1 MSSSP
6 KSDTSGLASA
16 AVALGDN
23 EGSEALYAP
32 MLRPAPVDAALL
44 IAVHR
49 GLEAVPVRSLHAEL
63 SADGSA
69 AAARSEGSGTAVP
82 CATSGIPLA
91 PHPSRQHSGLAH
103 RQRP

>member
-1 MSSSP
+1 M
-6 KSDTSGLASA
+6 
-16 AVALGDN
+16 ALGDN

-49 GLEAVPVRSLHAEL
+49 GLEAVPVRSLNAERG
-63 SADGSA
+63 ADGSA
-69 AAARSEGSGTAVP
+69 AATRCEGSGTAVP
-82 CATSGIPLA
+82 CVTSGIPVA

>member
-32 MLRPAPVDAALL
+32 MLRPAP
-44 IAVHR
+44 AVHR

>member
-1 MSSSP
+1 M
-6 KSDTSGLASA
+6 
-16 AVALGDN
+16 ALGDN

-49 GLEAVPVRSLHAEL
+49 GLEAVPVRPLNAEQG
-63 SADGSA
+63 ADGSA
-69 AAARSEGSGTAVP
+69 TAIRSEGGGSPVP
-82 CATSGIPLA
+82 CGTSGIPVA
-91 PHPSRQHSGLAH
+91 SHPSRRLAH